1 LTLPLPQEDFKMLEA
16 KTVMKTNLITV
27 KKDTPI
33 YDAIDLLSK
42 NGITGLPVVND
53 DMTLAGIVSEKDV
66 LSLLD
71 ELDNLL
77 MIDELKDS
85 TAMVDDFMTKEV
97 VSFDADDDLFDVCDC
112 LIENNFRRVPIT
124 SEGKL
129 VGIITR
135 ADIVAYILKLRSME
149 KHALH

>member
-1 LTLPLPQEDFKMLEA
+1 MLEA
-16 KTVMKTNLITV
+16 KTVMKTNLITA

-33 YDAIDLLSK
+33 YEAIDLLSK
-42 NGITGLPVVND
+42 NNISGLPVVND

-77 MIDELKDS
+77 MIDDLKDS
-85 TAMVDDFMTKEV
+85 TATVDDFMTKNV

-112 LIENNFRRVPIT
+112 LIENNFRRVPVT
-124 SEGKL
+124 SKDKL

-135 ADIVAYILKLRSME
+135 GDIVAYILKLRTME